1 MVLSKGEKVFVII
14 RRLFEKDL
22 RRNFIGE
29 ILEVSEA
36 AIRARGYMFVFDEA
50 TRDFIRRDKLQTN
63 IYSLTDGGIVV
74 IVLSEEINLID
85 TRYIIDD
92 KGQRILTDGK
102 ALSLQ
107 VSEFGVN
114 V

>member
-29 ILEVSEA
+29 ILEVSET

-74 IVLSEEINLID
+74 IVLSEEINLND
-85 TRYIIDD
+85 TRYIIND

>member
-29 ILEVSEA
+29 ILEVSET

-85 TRYIIDD
+85 TRYIIND

>member
-1 MVLSKGEKVFVII
+1 MVLSKGENVFVIV

-36 AIRARGYMFVFDEA
+36 VIRARGYMFVFDEA
-50 TRDFIRRDKLQTN
+50 TRDFKRRDKLQTN
-63 IYSLTDGGIVV
+63 IYSLTDAGVVV
-74 IVLSEEINLID
+74 IVLSEEINLD
-85 TRYIIDD
+85 QARYIIND

-102 ALSLQ
+102 SLYLQ